1 MSNINGLT
9 SLAPVYITGAPDS
22 NIWATRVE
30 PTVINTLTVVS
41 PDGTK
46 SGIVAE
52 SNDGD
57 MTIGTA
63 SGIVNIISDDGV
75 SDNFLFSNNDVL
87 EVVGLN
93 GALIESYNSG
103 VTVIAGAQASVKV
116 GAGALGQIYDTV
128 YNPVTTLS
136 LLNNN
141 TTGEITY
148 DNTATRAAG
157 VYQVQLSIESTLP
170 SSSTFLTIACSAPPS
185 TSTINFS
192 GAAINA
198 SAVALTNQ
206 DVALN
211 TGYFTHAGGS
221 LRVVVQSSGAAWSGT
236 WSLQLVKMG

>member
-128 YNPVTTLS
+128 YNPTYVIS

-141 TTGEITY
+141 TTNDIAY
-148 DNTATRAAG
+148 DITATRAAG
-157 VYQVQLSIESTLP
+157 IYQVQLSVETAVP
-170 SSSTFLTIACSAPPS
+170 AATTFLSVGTFAPPS
-185 TSTINFS
+185 TTLMNFS
-192 GAAINA
+192 GQAVSATAI
-198 SAVALTNQ
+198 STGQ
-206 DVALN
+206 DFCLN
-211 TGYFTHAGGS
+211 SGFITHAGGN
-221 LRVVVQSSGAAWSGT
+221 LRVVVVSSGAAWSGT

>member
-52 SNDGD
+52 SNAGA

-63 SGIVNIISDDGV
+63 SGIVNVISDDGV
-75 SDNFLFSNNDVL
+75 SDNFLYSNNDVL

-128 YNPVTTLS
+128 YNPTYVIS
-136 LLNNN
+136 LLNDN
-141 TTGEITY
+141 TSGNIAY
-148 DNTATRAAG
+148 DITATRAAG
-157 VYQVQLSIESTLP
+157 IYQVQLSVETSVPAAT
-170 SSSTFLTIACSAPPS
+170 TFLSVGTFAPPS
-185 TSTINFS
+185 TQLMNFS
-192 GAAINA
+192 GQAVSATAI
-198 SAVALTNQ
+198 STGQ
-206 DVALN
+206 DFCLN
-211 TGYFTHAGGS
+211 SGFITHAGGS
-221 LRVVVQSSGAAWSGT
+221 LRVVVVSSGAAWTGN